1 MISTFMK
8 LYHTKVINLEPSK
21 QNKALNLAEQ
31 LVNNIPKEKV
41 GYHIQV
47 LTAVC
52 YCFEVAFC
60 KRK

>member
-1 MISTFMK
+1 MK
-8 LYHTKVINLEPSK
+8 SYYTKVINLKSLR
-21 QNKALNLAEQ
+21 QSKALNLIEQ

-47 LTAVC
+47 LTVVY

-60 KRK
+60 KENE